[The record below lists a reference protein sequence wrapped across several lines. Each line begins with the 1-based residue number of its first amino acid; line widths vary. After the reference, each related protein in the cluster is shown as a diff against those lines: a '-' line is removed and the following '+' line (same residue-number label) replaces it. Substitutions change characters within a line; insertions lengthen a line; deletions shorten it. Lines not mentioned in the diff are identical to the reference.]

1 MGGGAPGYATF
12 QGLPKQG
19 GSLGYVGTP
28 ETAGMTQDQATAY
41 NVGNINRQYEAM
53 RALNEARAQ
62 AYGGGQQGT
71 AGGLDVQDL
80 MRLANPFY
88 APGQS
93 YGDEVLNR
101 DRFMRQFDGGP
112 SGKGL
117 KYLAAAEQGLN
128 QAQAG
133 RLQALGQIEQAMA
146 ALRQKQEGI
155 SPYQWGQ
162 LANDRARLSLD
173 QGRYQAEAQDRAATR
188 QATLE
193 QKAKEYASKLPKE
206 QLQQKTNEILDA
218 YYNAV
223 TSNNAAEA
231 AKLKPLAELFSHF
244 NMQTD
249 LASYLQPDGR

>member
-28 ETAGMTQDQATAY
+28 ETAGMTQEQATAY
-41 NVGNINRQYEAM
+41 NVAAINRQIA
-53 RALNEARAQ
+53 ALQGLNQARV
-62 AYGGGQQGT
+62 GGDQPGGY
-71 AGGLDVQDL
+71 GGLDAQDL
-80 MRLANPFY
+80 MRMSNPFY

-101 DRFMRQFDGGP
+101 DRFMRQFPTNTGR
-112 SGKGL
+112 SRKT
-117 KYLAAAEQGLN
+117 LADVEQNLA
-128 QAQAG
+128 QAQAARMQG
-133 RLQALGQIEQAMA
+133 LAQLMPKGGAQP
-146 ALRQKQEGI
+146 GI
-155 SPYQWGQ
+155 SPYQMEQ
-162 LANDRARLSLD
+162 LTNDRARLSLD